1 MTMTPYIKEHKK
13 IAFALF
19 NHVEKHPRMIEVSMI
34 EWLRKNSELDITN
47 ATKLVQEMIT
57 DGAFHPAN

>member
-1 MTMTPYIKEHKK
+1 MIMNIYIKEHKK

-19 NHVEKHPRMIEVSMI
+19 DYVEKNPRMIEVSMI
-34 EWLRKNSELDITN
+34 QWVADNATETVN
-47 ATKLVQEMIT
+47 ATKLVKAMIA

>member
-1 MTMTPYIKEHKK
+1 MIMTPYIKEHKK

-34 EWLRKNSELDITN
+34 QWVTDNATETVN

-57 DGAFHPAN
+57 DGAFHPAS